1 MMGLAW
7 IGAGVAALGAG
18 WATWLVISQPQVLRL
33 RRHTSPGAPPRRDAV
48 SVQWIALSGL
58 PLTPARLTLLTWLAG
73 LLAALAIL
81 ALLRNPVA
89 AVAFGYLASGL
100 PDAYVRQRARKRW
113 DALDRAAMVATTNLT
128 YWLSAGSSVLDSLR
142 RLAKRTDQPFRGWI
156 LACLR
161 EEAGQVEDAHA
172 RVEDI
177 MRQRARGI
185 RHIELMLL
193 ADLLAVERRRGST
206 ADSLEELVTQW
217 QLRIRADA
225 KRRGTISGGML
236 LSRHMITVC
245 IVVLLILGL
254 THPAA
259 VSSLVGIIVYGIGT
273 IMVATAA
280 FIQRGVARQAEAI

>member
-1 MMGLAW
+1 MTGLAW
-7 IGAGVAALGAG
+7 IGAALAGAALG
-18 WATWLVISQPQVLRL
+18 WAVWRLLTQPQILRL
-33 RRHTSPGAPPRRDAV
+33 RRRATRPAPPRRAAV

-58 PLTPARLTLLTWLAG
+58 PLTPAQLTLLTWVAG
-73 LLAALAIL
+73 ALAALAVF
-81 ALLRNPVA
+81 ALLRNPLA
-89 AVAFGYLASGL
+89 AVAFGYLAAGL

-128 YWLSAGSSVLDSLR
+128 YWLGTGSSVLDSLR
-142 RLAKRTDQPFRGWI
+142 RLAERTDQPFRGWI

-161 EEAGQVEDAHA
+161 EEAGQVEEAHA

-177 MRQRARGI
+177 MRERARGI

-206 ADSLEELVTQW
+206 TDSLEELVTQW

-245 IVVLLILGL
+245 VIVLLVLGA

-259 VSSLVGIIVYGIGT
+259 VSSLVGIIVYGLGT
-273 IMVATAA
+273 AMVATAA
-280 FIQRGVARQAEAI
+280 YIQRGVARQAEAI